1 MKKINQVG
9 YLYENTY
16 RVSLHTHDY
25 WEVVYYTKGHGFVEI
40 NNEVIDFCEHDVFVI
55 PPGIPHTDYSDTGF
69 QNYNYTFTDDNF
81 NHLTYMKLHDTENN
95 DVLTIMAQL
104 YHEYI
109 IKRKNYQNIL
119 DALHVV
125 LYHYIHTLI
134 DENDSNR
141 FVTMVINE
149 IINNISNPYYK
160 IQDTLKKVNLTP
172 DYFRKLFFDETGKTP
187 LQYLTH
193 KRISYAKD
201 LLRLQAHS
209 GLSIHEISW
218 NAGFSD
224 NYYFSRVFKK
234 YTGLSPKGWLRRE
247 SEKKKTEE

>member
-9 YLYENTY
+9 YLYENTF
-16 RVSLHTHDY
+16 RVGLHSHDY

-40 NNEVIDFCEHDVFVI
+40 NDEVIAFEEHDIFVI
-55 PPGIPHTDYSDTGF
+55 PPQVPHTDYSEVGF
-69 QNYNYTFTDDNF
+69 QNYNYTFIDDNF
-81 NHLTYMKLHDTENN
+81 SYFTYMKLHDTDNN
-95 DVLTIMAQL
+95 DVLTILVQL

-119 DALHVV
+119 DALHTV

-134 DENDSNR
+134 DESDSNR
-141 FVTMVINE
+141 FVTLVIND
-149 IINNISNPYYK
+149 IVNNISNPYYK
-160 IQDTLKKVNLTP
+160 IQDTLKKINLTA
-172 DYFRKLFFDETGKTP
+172 DYFRRLFYEETGKTP

-201 LLRLQAHS
+201 LLRLQEHS
-209 GLSIHEISW
+209 GLSIYEIAW

-234 YTGLSPKGWLRRE
+234 YTGMSPRVWLKN
-247 SEKKKTEE
+247 EKKKSNDDK

>member
-1 MKKINQVG
+1 MLKNMKVRTSLLLG
-9 YLYENTY
+9 YTITIVVSVFIIV
-16 RVSLHTHDY
+16 VSLFMMNTL
-25 WEVVYYTKGHGFVEI
+25 
-40 NNEVIDFCEHDVFVI
+40 
-55 PPGIPHTDYSDTGF
+55 S
-69 QNYNYTFTDDNF
+69 
-81 NHLTYMKLHDTENN
+81 
-95 DVLTIMAQL
+95 
-104 YHEYI
+104 
-109 IKRKNYQNIL
+109 KNYQNIL

-201 LLRLQAHS
+201 LLRLQSHS